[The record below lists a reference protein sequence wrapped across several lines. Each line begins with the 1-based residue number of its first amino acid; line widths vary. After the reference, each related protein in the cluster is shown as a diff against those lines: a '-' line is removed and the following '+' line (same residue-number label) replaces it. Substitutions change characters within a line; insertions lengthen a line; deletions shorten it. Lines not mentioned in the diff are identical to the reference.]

1 MYKLRLFLDTLKKL
15 HDGERRTMLIRQES
29 VDSKMALK
37 DLPSASP
44 LANAN
49 LVLVFGSV
57 KRFSEGK
64 LQSYL
69 KSRYPTAQVIGC
81 TTSGEISPNGVL
93 DDSIQITAIQWEKT
107 VQRVAQTKMS
117 GMQSSFEAAAGLAKQ
132 LKSDNLRT
140 VLVISDGL
148 NVNGSELLKGFQS
161 VLGDIPI
168 VGGLAGDGGAF
179 VKTLQLFND
188 IVSDNLV
195 IAVGLYGNALITAS
209 GALGGWKPY
218 GPPRTVTKSEKNVVF
233 EMDGKPALPLYRM
246 YIGEAFSKGLPGTG
260 LKFPLAVI
268 EEGKRDVEK
277 IRTLLA
283 IDTKNNSLTFAGN
296 VDEGETVR
304 LCQTNHD
311 RLVDGAGA
319 AANLV
324 MDGLSANKTNQTGL
338 AICVSC
344 VGRKGVMAELVGDE
358 IKLVQQILGPQ
369 TSLTGFYSYGELA
382 PRPNTTDSVL
392 HNQTMTIGYLSENL
406 LA

>member
-1 MYKLRLFLDTLKKL
+1 
-15 HDGERRTMLIRQES
+15 MLIRQES
-29 VDSKMALK
+29 INSKLTLK
-37 DLPSASP
+37 DLPSTSP
-44 LANAN
+44 LPSAN

-64 LQSYL
+64 LQSFL
-69 KSRYPTAQVIGC
+69 KSRYPSAQLVGC
-81 TTSGEISPNGVL
+81 TTSGEINSSGVL

-107 VQRVAQTKMS
+107 IQRVAQTKMS
-117 GMQSSFEAAAGLAKQ
+117 GMQNSFEAAAGLAKQ
-132 LKSDNLRT
+132 LKADTLRT
-140 VLVISDGL
+140 ILVISDGL

-161 VLGDIPI
+161 VLGNIPI

-179 VKTLQLFND
+179 VKTLQLYND
-188 IVSDNLV
+188 TISDNQV
-195 IAVGLYGNALITAS
+195 IAVGLYGSALITSS

-218 GPPRTVTKSEKNVVF
+218 GPPRKVTKSEKNVVY
-233 EMDGKPALPLYRM
+233 EMDDKPALPLYRM
-246 YIGEAFSKGLPGTG
+246 YIGEAFSRGLPGTG

-283 IDTKNNSLTFAGN
+283 IDSKANSLTFAGN
-296 VDEGETVR
+296 VEVGETVR

-311 RLVDGAGA
+311 RLVEGAGN

-324 MDGLSANKTNQTGL
+324 MNGLSASKTNQAGL
-338 AICVSC
+338 AILVSC
-344 VGRKGVMAELVGDE
+344 VGRKGVMAENVSDE
-358 IKLVQQILGPQ
+358 VKLVQQILGGQ
-369 TSLTGFYSYGELA
+369 TSVTGFYSYGELA

>member
-1 MYKLRLFLDTLKKL
+1 
-15 HDGERRTMLIRQES
+15 MLIRQES

-44 LANAN
+44 LVSAN
-49 LVLVFGSV
+49 LVLAFGST
-57 KRFSEGK
+57 KRFNEGK
-64 LQSYL
+64 LQGFL

-81 TTSGEISPNGVL
+81 TTSGEISPNGVF

-107 VQRVAQTKMS
+107 VQRVAQTKMT

-132 LKSDNLRT
+132 LKADSLRT
-140 VLVISDGL
+140 VIVISDGL

-161 VLGDIPI
+161 VLGEIPI

-179 VKTLQLFND
+179 VKTLQLYND
-188 IVSDNLV
+188 LVSDNLV
-195 IAVGLYGNALITAS
+195 IAVGLYGPALIMAS

-283 IDTKNNSLTFAGN
+283 VDAKNNSLTFAGN
-296 VDEGETVR
+296 VEEGETVR

-324 MDGLSANKTNQTGL
+324 MDGLDANKTNQIGL
-338 AICVSC
+338 ALCVSC
-344 VGRKGVMAELVGDE
+344 VGRKGVMAEQVGDE

-369 TSLTGFYSYGELA
+369 TSITGFYSYGELA

-406 LA
+406 MA

>member
-1 MYKLRLFLDTLKKL
+1 MRHSQKVY
-15 HDGERRTMLIRQES
+15 Q
-29 VDSKMALK
+29 
-37 DLPSASP
+37 
-44 LANAN
+44 
-49 LVLVFGSV
+49 
-57 KRFSEGK
+57 
-64 LQSYL
+64 
-69 KSRYPTAQVIGC
+69 AQV
-81 TTSGEISPNGVL
+81 
-93 DDSIQITAIQWEKT
+93 
-107 VQRVAQTKMS
+107 
-117 GMQSSFEAAAGLAKQ
+117 
-132 LKSDNLRT
+132 
-140 VLVISDGL
+140 
-148 NVNGSELLKGFQS
+148 
-161 VLGDIPI
+161 
-168 VGGLAGDGGAF
+168 
-179 VKTLQLFND
+179 
-188 IVSDNLV
+188 
-195 IAVGLYGNALITAS
+195 
-209 GALGGWKPY
+209 
-218 GPPRTVTKSEKNVVF
+218 
-233 EMDGKPALPLYRM
+233 
-246 YIGEAFSKGLPGTG
+246 

-283 IDTKNNSLTFAGN
+283 VDAKNNSLTFAGN

>member
-1 MYKLRLFLDTLKKL
+1 
-15 HDGERRTMLIRQES
+15 MLIRQES
-29 VDSKMALK
+29 INSKLTLK
-37 DLPSASP
+37 DLPSTSP
-44 LANAN
+44 LPSAN
-49 LVLVFGSV
+49 LVLAFGSV
-57 KRFSEGK
+57 KRFTEGK
-64 LQSYL
+64 LSAFL
-69 KSRYPTAQVIGC
+69 KSRYPSAQLVGC
-81 TTSGEISPNGVL
+81 TTSGEINSAGVF

-107 VQRVAQTKMS
+107 IQRVAQTKMS
-117 GMQSSFEAAAGLAKQ
+117 GMQNSFEAAAGLAKQ
-132 LKSDNLRT
+132 LKADTLRT
-140 VLVISDGL
+140 VIVISDGL

-188 IVSDNLV
+188 TISDNQV
-195 IAVGLYGNALITAS
+195 IAVGLYGNALITSS

-218 GPPRTVTKSEKNVVF
+218 GPPRKVTKSEKNVVY
-233 EMDGKPALPLYRM
+233 EMDDKPALPLYRM
-246 YIGEAFSKGLPGTG
+246 YIGEAFSRGLPGTG

-283 IDTKNNSLTFAGN
+283 IDSKANSLTFAGN
-296 VDEGETVR
+296 VEVGETVR
-304 LCQTNHD
+304 LCQTNHG
-311 RLVDGAGA
+311 RLVEGAGN

-324 MDGLSANKTNQTGL
+324 MDNLGASKTNQVGL
-338 AICVSC
+338 ALLVSC
-344 VGRKGVMAELVGDE
+344 VGRKGVMAEQVGDE
-358 IKLVQQILGPQ
+358 VKLVQQILGTQ
-369 TSLTGFYSYGELA
+369 TSVTGFYSYGELA

>member
-1 MYKLRLFLDTLKKL
+1 
-15 HDGERRTMLIRQES
+15 MLIRQES

-44 LANAN
+44 LASAN

-57 KRFSEGK
+57 KRFNEGK
-64 LQSYL
+64 LPSFL
-69 KSRYPTAQVIGC
+69 KGRYPTAQIVGC
-81 TTSGEISPNGVL
+81 TTSGEISPNGVF

-132 LKSDNLRT
+132 LKADSLRT

-161 VLGDIPI
+161 VLGEIPI
-168 VGGLAGDGGAF
+168 VGGMAGDGGSF
-179 VKTLQLFND
+179 VKTLQLYNET
-188 IVSDNLV
+188 VSDNLV
-195 IAVGLYGNALITAS
+195 IAVGLYGNALITSS

-283 IDTKNNSLTFAGN
+283 VDAKNNSLTFAGN
-296 VDEGETVR
+296 VEEGETVR

-338 AICVSC
+338 ALCVSC
-344 VGRKGVMAELVGDE
+344 VGRKGVMAELVVDE
-358 IKLVQQILGPQ
+358 VKLVQQILGPQ
-369 TSLTGFYSYGELA
+369 TSITGFYSYGELA

-406 LA
+406 IA

>member
-1 MYKLRLFLDTLKKL
+1 MI
-15 HDGERRTMLIRQES
+15 IRQES
-29 VDSKMALK
+29 VESTKALK
-37 DLPSASP
+37 DLPSTSP
-44 LANAN
+44 LPSAN
-49 LVLVFGSV
+49 LVLAFGSV

-64 LQSYL
+64 LQGYL
-69 KSRYPTAQVIGC
+69 KARYPAAQLVGC
-81 TTSGEISPNGVL
+81 TTSGEISPSGVY

-107 VQRVAQTKMS
+107 IQRVAQTKMS
-117 GMQSSFEAAAGLAKQ
+117 GMQNSFEAAAGLAKQ
-132 LKSDNLRT
+132 LKADTLRT

-161 VLGDIPI
+161 VLGDVPI

-188 IVSDNLV
+188 SVSDNQV
-195 IAVGLYGNALITAS
+195 IAVGLYGNALVTSS

-218 GPPRTVTKSEKNVVF
+218 GPPRKVTRSEKNVVF

-246 YIGEAFSKGLPGTG
+246 YIGEAFARGLPGTG

-283 IDTKNNSLTFAGN
+283 VDNASNSLTFAGN
-296 VDEGETVR
+296 VEEGETVR

-311 RLVDGAGA
+311 RLVEGAGN

-324 MDGLSANKTNQTGL
+324 MDGLGGSKTNQVGL
-338 AICVSC
+338 ALCVSC
-344 VGRKGVMAELVGDE
+344 VGRKLVMADQIGDE
-358 IKLVQQILGPQ
+358 VKLVQQILGPQ
-369 TSLTGFYSYGELA
+369 TSVAGFYSYGELA